1 MVIDTTPGVAALR
14 RSDRP
19 RRRRGSDHRRP
30 GYVPFML
37 VAVLIPVL
45 LLIATMLMERF
56 ETQLLDTRTRRRPV
70 RPPLRLGAPPAGP
83 GAPRPPQPGG
93 DPQPP
98 VVRGRP

>member
-19 RRRRGSDHRRP
+19 RRRRGSDHHRP

-45 LLIATMLMERF
+45 LLIATVLMERF

-70 RPPLRLGAPPAGP
+70 RPPLRLRPAPIQPGAQRHPPPGGGPAPPL
-83 GAPRPPQPGG
+83 
-93 DPQPP
+93 
-98 VVRGRP
+98 V